1 MFNNGYGDQQSS
13 SASSSTSSTSSYPSA
28 AYPSTDLQFYG
39 GSTSGS
45 TPNTA
50 SGYGNTMG
58 MSNNMNMNMG
68 MTPAMPDFSADL
80 GTMGGNNNNSS
91 SSSSTNNS
99 GLSLSGGVDYDNEPP
114 LLEELGINF
123 SEIWSRTLAVS
134 FPFSSNLPSMEEN
147 DTDLAGPLCFCLLLG
162 SCLLLTGKVHFGYI
176 YGFGVI
182 GCLLMYVILNL
193 MSDEAISVDR
203 TMSILGYSLL
213 PIVFLAIINIFV
225 DLKGTAGLLLSTVVI
240 GWCTLSATRLFE
252 KALNMKEQRYLV
264 AYPVTMLYACF
275 ALLTIF

>member
-1 MFNNGYGDQQSS
+1 MQPVMFNNGYGDQQSS
-13 SASSSTSSTSSYPSA
+13 SSSSSTSAPSSYPSA
-28 AYPSTDLQFYG
+28 AYPTDLQFYG

-45 TPNTA
+45 APTTA
-50 SGYGNTMG
+50 SGYGNAMG
-58 MSNNMNMNMG
+58 MSNNMNMNMNMG

-99 GLSLSGGVDYDNEPP
+99 GLSLSGGVDYDSEPP

-162 SCLLLTGKVHFGYI
+162 SCLLLVSQKTNTK
-176 YGFGVI
+176 
-182 GCLLMYVILNL
+182 
-193 MSDEAISVDR
+193 
-203 TMSILGYSLL
+203 
-213 PIVFLAIINIFV
+213 
-225 DLKGTAGLLLSTVVI
+225 
-240 GWCTLSATRLFE
+240 TR
-252 KALNMKEQRYLV
+252 QDTHTHV
-264 AYPVTMLYACF
+264 SQQTSS
-275 ALLTIF
+275 